1 MLALPCP
8 HCAACS
14 SSWSFGQSR
23 VERFPPYAQGAR
35 GQREVEKCGDE
46 DHEDEIGSA
55 ASKPIARHAQDTVI
69 DTILHRHFMTLALR
83 LAAKGLGKTSPN
95 PMVGALVVKN
105 GRIVGRGYHHG
116 PGQPHAEIIALNQ
129 AGPRANGATL
139 YVTLEPCCHL
149 LKRTPPCV
157 PAVIQSG
164 VRQVVIAMVDPNP
177 SVKGRGIAA
186 LRRAGITV
194 TTSTGQEEAAQL
206 NRAYLHWVRTGRPY
220 VILKAGMTLDG
231 KVATAKGES
240 RWITGPPAR
249 QEAHR
254 FRSQVDAVVV
264 GVGTVIHDDPALT
277 ARLSDRPLKLA
288 QKQPL
293 RVVLDSKLRIP
304 MTARICAKQDQAKT
318 LIVTTSRASQ
328 SRRRPFERAG
338 VEVVSLS
345 KKKGRVSLQALM
357 TVLGKRGITSVLIE
371 GGSTINAAVLRE
383 KLVNHVLFYLAPTLL
398 GGQDAKAVIG
408 DRSPERL
415 AQALTL
421 RHVTIRR
428 IGKDMVV
435 EGDL

>member
-1 MLALPCP
+1 
-8 HCAACS
+8 
-14 SSWSFGQSR
+14 
-23 VERFPPYAQGAR
+23 
-35 GQREVEKCGDE
+35 
-46 DHEDEIGSA
+46 
-55 ASKPIARHAQDTVI
+55 VI
-69 DTILHRHFMTLALR
+69 DTIPHRHFMTLALR

-116 PGQPHAEIIALNQ
+116 PGQPHAEILALNQ
-129 AGPRANGATL
+129 AGQRANGATL
-139 YVTLEPCCHL
+139 YVTLEPCRHL

-164 VRQVVIAMVDPNP
+164 VRQVVVAMVDPNP

-194 TTSTGQEEAAQL
+194 TSGIAQEEAAQL
-206 NRAYLHWVRTGRPY
+206 NRAYLHWVKTGHPY

-231 KVATAKGES
+231 KIATAKGES
-240 RWITGPPAR
+240 RWITSSYAR
-249 QEAHR
+249 QEVHR

-288 QKQPL
+288 PKQPL
-293 RVVLDSKLRIP
+293 RVVLDSRLRTP
-304 MTARICAKQDQAKT
+304 PTARICAKQDQAKT
-318 LIVTTSRASQ
+318 LIVTTSRAS
-328 SRRRPFERAG
+328 RPRRPFEQAG
-338 VEVVSLS
+338 VEILSLS
-345 KKKGRVSLQALM
+345 KKKGRVSLPALM

-383 KLVNHVLFYLAPTLL
+383 KLVSHVLFYLAPTLL

-408 DRSPERL
+408 GRSPERL

-421 RHVTIRR
+421 RHVTVRR
-428 IGKDMVV
+428 IGNDVVV

>member
-1 MLALPCP
+1 MTPTTP
-8 HCAACS
+8 
-14 SSWSFGQSR
+14 
-23 VERFPPYAQGAR
+23 
-35 GQREVEKCGDE
+35 
-46 DHEDEIGSA
+46 
-55 ASKPIARHAQDTVI
+55 
-69 DTILHRHFMTLALR
+69 HRHFMTLALR
-83 LAAKGLGKTSPN
+83 LAAKGRGKTSPN

-129 AGPRANGATL
+129 AGSRANGATL

-164 VRQVVIAMVDPNP
+164 VRQVVVAMVDPNP

-186 LRRAGITV
+186 FRRAGIMV
-194 TTSTGQEEAAQL
+194 TTGTAQEEAAQL

-231 KVATAKGES
+231 KIATAKGES
-240 RWITGPPAR
+240 RWITGPRAR

-254 FRSQVDAVVV
+254 LRSQVDAVVV

-288 QKQPL
+288 PKQPL
-293 RVVLDSKLRIP
+293 RVVLDSRLRTSP
-304 MTARICAKQDQAKT
+304 TARICAKQDQAKT
-318 LIVTTSRASQ
+318 LIVTTSRAS
-328 SRRRPFERAG
+328 RPRHPFERAG
-338 VEVVSLS
+338 VEILSLS
-345 KKKGRVSLQALM
+345 KKKGRVSLSALM

-383 KLVNHVLFYLAPTLL
+383 KLVNHVLFYVAPTLL

-421 RHVTIRR
+421 RHVTVRR
-428 IGKDMVV
+428 IGDDMVV